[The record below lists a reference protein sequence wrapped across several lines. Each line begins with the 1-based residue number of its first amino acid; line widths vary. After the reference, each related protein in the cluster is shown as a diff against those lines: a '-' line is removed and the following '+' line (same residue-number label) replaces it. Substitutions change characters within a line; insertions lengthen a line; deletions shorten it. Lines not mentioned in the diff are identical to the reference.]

1 VDEDGDAR
9 GRAVDRNHPLTGRA
23 ALAEIAEVPK
33 RRFPWRQ
40 VVGGALGIAV
50 IVGTFVFIL
59 PRVADYRDV
68 WAVVKQLSW
77 SQIGLLVGATAVNL
91 ATYAPPWQ
99 VALPGLRYR
108 QAFVM
113 TQASTASTYVL
124 PGGAAVG
131 AGVSYGLLR
140 SWGFSGKSITLSIA
154 LTGAWN
160 QFALLGF
167 PVLALALLT
176 VSNERN
182 ALLQTVAFVG
192 LAVFILAAG
201 AFAAGLASP
210 RIAERV
216 GDLAARIANWG
227 LRIVHRGPVTWNGR
241 SFLSFRNDAVGL
253 LRRRW
258 PQLTLATLAGQLTVY
273 VVFLVSLRV
282 LDVSSAEVSA
292 IEAFAAWSLARLLGS
307 IPITPGG
314 IGIVEVGLTSLLV
327 GFGGDNAEVVA
338 AVLVYRF
345 LTIVPTLVL
354 GLLAGTTYRLFR
366 PHTQAEA
373 P

>member
-1 VDEDGDAR
+1 MMEPAPPAQAPPAR
-9 GRAVDRNHPLTGRA
+9 
-23 ALAEIAEVPK
+23 K
-33 RRFPWRQ
+33 RRIPWRPL
-40 VVGGALGIAV
+40 VGGGLGIAV

-68 WAVVKQLSW
+68 WAVVKELSW
-77 SQIGLLVGATAVNL
+77 SQIGLLAGATVFNL

-99 VALPGLRYR
+99 AALPGLRFR
-108 QAFVM
+108 QAFVL

-131 AGVSYGLLR
+131 AGVSFGLLR
-140 SWGFSGKSITLSIA
+140 SWGFTGKPVTLAIA

-167 PVLALALLT
+167 PILALALLT

-182 ALLQTVAFVG
+182 ALLQTVAFIG
-192 LAVFILAAG
+192 LALFVLAAA

-210 RIAERV
+210 RLADRV
-216 GDLAARIANWG
+216 GDLAARVANWG
-227 LRIVHRGPVTWNGR
+227 LRIIHRGPVTWDGR
-241 SFLSFRNDAVGL
+241 SFVSFRTDAVGL

-258 PQLTLATLAGQLTVY
+258 LVLTLATLAGQLTVF
-273 VVFLVSLRV
+273 VLFLTSLRV
-282 LDVSSAEVSA
+282 LDVTSTEVTA

-345 LTIVPTLVL
+345 VTIVPTLAL
-354 GLLAGTTYRLFR
+354 GLLAGATFR
-366 PHTQAEA
+366 VHRPRTEKGAG
-373 P
+373 